1 MENSKPISTRP
12 IPEESLET
20 AFPGGFNIRD
30 EANAL
35 TAYAFRNGTLEELHA
50 GKNSPLLD
58 DPSLSRITDEE
69 IKRLMIEAAEKLEA
83 LLRLR
88 ETSPEEYKRTIID
101 CALRYCRNWQRN
113 P

>member
-1 MENSKPISTRP
+1 MENSKPITTRP
-12 IPEESLET
+12 IAEESLET

-35 TAYAFRNGTLEELHA
+35 TAYAFRNGAIEELHA

-69 IKRLMIEAAEKLEA
+69 IKRLMIEASERLEA

-101 CALRYCRNWQRN
+101 CALRYCRKWQRSV
-113 P
+113 

>member
-1 MENSKPISTRP
+1 MENSNPIKTRP
-12 IPEESLET
+12 ISEGSLET

-30 EANAL
+30 EANAI
-35 TAYAFRNGTLEELHA
+35 TAYAFRNGALEELHA

-69 IKRLMIEAAEKLEA
+69 IKRLMIEASERLEA

-88 ETSPEEYKRTIID
+88 ETSPEEYKQTITD
-101 CALRYCRNWQRN
+101 CALRYCRKWQRN
-113 P
+113 V